1 MRNPRRYKTSSVTTV
16 LRTPALGAY
25 LVFVVVACLQAKVGV
40 AAVPKAAAKSPA
52 TPRLTIE
59 ESRLW
64 RENPLLQKIAK
75 KLNPL
80 AIPPGDGA
88 LGLNRRFPEKVL
100 VEYQIEGWNWI
111 RAGAALG
118 NGFIADRGVM
128 AFEWAF
134 ARMGDSEKPAGTDD
148 AAEKTAPT
156 AEPGSFGES
165 KTIEVTHFLGLY
177 ARSVLLLRGA
187 RLEERAKR
195 LERLSPRLETSLRS
209 EISLFGERR
218 WNRAEKKSNMTHQRI
233 QAAAAAFWI
242 GRLLS
247 NPALRKTA
255 DLWLDEA
262 LNRQDLNGLF
272 PSGLPAKSKAA
283 GRAQLEAL
291 EALQGLAWADA
302 GYALKL
308 REPIAR
314 GFRGFE
320 MTKTP
325 MAGSPITVATY
336 AAWTKNPAAIK
347 LAQNAVKGAP
357 KPSLFPPASFR

>member
-1 MRNPRRYKTSSVTTV
+1 MAVLPSESFSTVAKSAATTV
-16 LRTPALGAY
+16 KAPAA
-25 LVFVVVACLQAKVGV
+25 
-40 AAVPKAAAKSPA
+40 
-52 TPRLTIE
+52 RLTIE

-64 RENPLLQKIAK
+64 RENLLLQQIAK

-80 AIPPGDGA
+80 ALPPGDGA

-100 VEYQIEGWNWI
+100 VEYQLEGWNWI

-118 NGFIADRGVM
+118 NGFVADRGVM

-134 ARMGDSEKPAGTDD
+134 ARMGDAEKPASGDD
-148 AAEKTAPT
+148 ATEKTVPA
-156 AEPGSFGES
+156 AEAGAFGES

-187 RLEERAKR
+187 KLEERAKR
-195 LERLSPRLETSLRS
+195 LERLAPRLETSLRS
-209 EISLFGERR
+209 ERSLFGERR
-218 WNRAEKKSNMTHQRI
+218 WDRAEKKSNMTHQRI
-233 QAAAAAFWI
+233 QAAAAAYWI

-262 LNRQDLNGLF
+262 LKRQDLNGTF
-272 PSGLPAKSKAA
+272 PSGLPPKSKAA

-314 GFRGFE
+314 GFKSFE

-325 MAGSPITVATY
+325 MLGSPITVATY
-336 AAWTKNPAAIK
+336 AAWTKNPTAIK
-347 LAQNAVKGAP
+347 LAQNAVKRAP
-357 KPSLFPPASFR
+357 TPDSFPPTPTAKKKKG